1 MNAGLLVFI
10 LLLALSFLGIPIFV
24 ALGIGTLVAL
34 NMADL
39 PLLVLPQKLFA
50 GMNSSS
56 LLAIPFFILAG
67 NLMSRSI
74 TGKLIDVANALI
86 GRIKGSLALVT
97 VVASALFGAIS
108 GSGVATASAIGG
120 LTIPAMK
127 KEGYPAPFA
136 VAVSS
141 ISSILGPII
150 PPSIT
155 LIVYASITNV
165 SVSKLFIGSVI
176 PGLML
181 VLCLMGYALVYG
193 KRYNLPAH
201 EKMPAKEVAKTF
213 KSGIWALLMPIIIL
227 GGIFGGIFTATE
239 AAAGGTPVTEQI
251 QIYTD
256 CDVIMQI
263 LPTHAII
270 RQSVEAAVKY
280 GKKGNIIIDLSSTA
294 PDIIREL
301 YQEVK
306 DAGMSLLDSPISG
319 GNPMAIAGTLAIM
332 TGGDREA
339 FDKVKPLLEC
349 MGHPVYTGG
358 SGSGSVTKLVNNM
371 VAGAY
376 MVVIAEAYAFAAK
389 AGIDLQTTFEATR
402 GGFAG
407 GPVYENKVPKLIK
420 RDYEPGARVAVH
432 RKDIL
437 NAKHFAHHM
446 GVDTPMT
453 DVVLRVMDWMN
464 DNGHIDEDQIAMVK
478 YYEDKMDVTVG
489 EEK

>member
-1 MNAGLLVFI
+1 MKIG
-10 LLLALSFLGIPIFV
+10 FLG
-24 ALGIGTLVAL
+24 LGVMGLP
-34 NMADL
+34 MAKN
-39 PLLVLPQKLFA
+39 LLKKSGCEVL
-50 GMNSSS
+50 GY
-56 LLAIPFFILAG
+56 
-67 NLMSRSI
+67 
-74 TGKLIDVANALI
+74 DVARN
-86 GRIKGSLALVT
+86 R
-97 VVASALFGAIS
+97 
-108 GSGVATASAIGG
+108 
-120 LTIPAMK
+120 
-127 KEGYPAPFA
+127 
-136 VAVSS
+136 
-141 ISSILGPII
+141 LGE
-150 PPSIT
+150 
-155 LIVYASITNV
+155 
-165 SVSKLFIGSVI
+165 F
-176 PGLML
+176 
-181 VLCLMGYALVYG
+181 
-193 KRYNLPAH
+193 
-201 EKMPAKEVAKTF
+201 
-213 KSGIWALLMPIIIL
+213 
-227 GGIFGGIFTATE
+227 
-239 AAAGGTPVTEQI
+239 AAAGGTPVKEQI